1 MNMSKNNK
9 DIEYNAEFLVES
21 VRSFA
26 KDLVSLNNQNYYM
39 EKEINELQKYK
50 SFVKSLLNPDEYGHA
65 VTAEVRDQARI
76 LLGMKPVESKLKK

>member
-1 MNMSKNNK
+1 MAIFMNNK
-9 DIEYNAEFLVES
+9 EIQFSAEKLIES
-21 VRSFA
+21 VQSFA

>member
-1 MNMSKNNK
+1 MDNK
-9 DIEYNAEFLVES
+9 EIQFSAEKLIES
-21 VRSFA
+21 VQSFA

-39 EKEINELQKYK
+39 EKEINELKKYK

>member
-1 MNMSKNNK
+1 MNNK
-9 DIEYNAEFLVES
+9 EIQFSAEKLIES
-21 VRSFA
+21 VQSFA

-39 EKEINELQKYK
+39 EKEINQLKKYK

>member
-1 MNMSKNNK
+1 MNNK
-9 DIEYNAEFLVES
+9 EIQFSAEKLIES
-21 VRSFA
+21 VQSFA

-39 EKEINELQKYK
+39 EKEINELKKYK

>member
-1 MNMSKNNK
+1 MDNK
-9 DIEYNAEFLVES
+9 EIQFSAEKLIES
-21 VRSFA
+21 VQSFA

-39 EKEINELQKYK
+39 EKEINQLKKYK

>member
-1 MNMSKNNK
+1 MNNK
-9 DIEYNAEFLVES
+9 EIQFSAEKLIES
-21 VRSFA
+21 VQSFA

-76 LLGMKPVESKLKK
+76 LLGMKPVESKIKK

>member
-1 MNMSKNNK
+1 
-9 DIEYNAEFLVES
+9 
-21 VRSFA
+21 
-26 KDLVSLNNQNYYM
+26 M

-65 VTAEVRDQARI
+65 VTAEVRDQAQI

>member
-1 MNMSKNNK
+1 MSKNNK

-65 VTAEVRDQARI
+65 VTGEVRDQARI

>member
-1 MNMSKNNK
+1 MNNK
-9 DIEYNAEFLVES
+9 EIQFSAEKLIES
-21 VRSFA
+21 VQSFA

-76 LLGMKPVESKLKK
+76 LLGMDPVESKLKK

>member
-1 MNMSKNNK
+1 MNNK
-9 DIEYNAEFLVES
+9 EIQFSAEKLIES
-21 VRSFA
+21 VQSFA

-76 LLGMKPVESKLKK
+76 LLGMNPVESKLKK

>member
-1 MNMSKNNK
+1 MDNK
-9 DIEYNAEFLVES
+9 EIQFSAEKLIES
-21 VRSFA
+21 VQSFA

-76 LLGMKPVESKLKK
+76 LLGMNPVESKLKK

>member
-1 MNMSKNNK
+1 MAIFMNNK
-9 DIEYNAEFLVES
+9 EIQFSAEKLIES
-21 VRSFA
+21 VQSFA

-39 EKEINELQKYK
+39 EKEINELKKYK

>member
-1 MNMSKNNK
+1 MNNK
-9 DIEYNAEFLVES
+9 EIQFSAEKLIES
-21 VRSFA
+21 VQSFA

-50 SFVKSLLNPDEYGHA
+50 LFVKSLLNPDEYGHA

>member
-1 MNMSKNNK
+1 MNMNNK
-9 DIEYNAEFLVES
+9 EIQFSAEKLIES
-21 VRSFA
+21 VQSFA

-50 SFVKSLLNPDEYGHA
+50 SFVKSLLNPEEYGYA
-65 VTAEVRDQARI
+65 VSAEVRDQARI

>member
-1 MNMSKNNK
+1 MNMNNK
-9 DIEYNAEFLVES
+9 EIQFSAEKLIES
-21 VRSFA
+21 VQSFA

>member
-1 MNMSKNNK
+1 MNNK
-9 DIEYNAEFLVES
+9 EIQFSAEKLIES
-21 VRSFA
+21 VQSFA

>member
-1 MNMSKNNK
+1 MNNK
-9 DIEYNAEFLVES
+9 EIQFSTEKLIES
-21 VRSFA
+21 VQSFA

>member
-1 MNMSKNNK
+1 MSKNNK

-50 SFVKSLLNPDEYGHA
+50 SFVKSLLNPEEYGYA
-65 VTAEVRDQARI
+65 VSAEVRDQARI
-76 LLGMKPVESKLKK
+76 LLGMDPVESKLKK

>member
-1 MNMSKNNK
+1 MNNK
-9 DIEYNAEFLVES
+9 EIQFSAEKLIES
-21 VRSFA
+21 VQSFA

-50 SFVKSLLNPDEYGHA
+50 SFVKSLLNPNEYGHA

>member
-1 MNMSKNNK
+1 MNMNNK
-9 DIEYNAEFLVES
+9 EIQFSAEKLIES
-21 VRSFA
+21 VQSFA

-65 VTAEVRDQARI
+65 VSAEVRDQARI

>member
-1 MNMSKNNK
+1 MNMNNK
-9 DIEYNAEFLVES
+9 EIQFSAEKLIES
-21 VRSFA
+21 VQSFA

-76 LLGMKPVESKLKK
+76 LLGMDPVESKLKK